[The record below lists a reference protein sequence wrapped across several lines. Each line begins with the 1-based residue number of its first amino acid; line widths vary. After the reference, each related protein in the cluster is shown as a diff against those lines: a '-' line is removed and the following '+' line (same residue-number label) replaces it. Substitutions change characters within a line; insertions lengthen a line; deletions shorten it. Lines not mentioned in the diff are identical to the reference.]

1 MRVKSATALL
11 VVGTLVFS
19 PVARADEAAGS
30 IAQQEYERKY
40 LSFDDFGAIDL
51 RTGKFY
57 RLTEPYQGKYK
68 DPITPEAFYR
78 LVGREDLAQQ
88 YQSREQTRT
97 LLRIAG
103 AATFLAG
110 TVAALVVAFGSRT
123 SCSASDPNF
132 AQCAAA
138 AQDDAQSRAI
148 PSLALFGIGAILG
161 GSLYGGGLQ
170 MNPEPVDVGARREL
184 ADHYNQEL
192 RRRLGL
198 SVMANG
204 DGGGVAMNA
213 RF

>member
-1 MRVKSATALL
+1 MRFKNATAWM
-11 VVGTLVFS
+11 VVAGLILS
-19 PVARADEAAGS
+19 PTARAEEANAS
-30 IAQQEYERKY
+30 NAQQEYDRRF
-40 LSFDDFGAIDL
+40 LSFDDFRAVDL
-51 RTGKFY
+51 HTGTFY

-68 DPITPEAFYR
+68 EPVAPEAFY

-110 TVAALVVAFGSRT
+110 TVAAVVVAFGPRP
-123 SCSASDPNF
+123 SCSASSPNF

-138 AQDDAQSRAI
+138 VQDDAESRAI

-170 MNPEPVDVGARREL
+170 MDPEPVDVTARREL

-204 DGGGVAMNA
+204 DGGGVAMST